1 MLFQRMP
8 KPAFR
13 SFVQLVSRTL
23 ACRSYRRQNPEQP
36 AERAEEFARRNWQ
49 KYTDMALDFLA
60 VREAAREAEA
70 GPWN

>member
-1 MLFQRMP
+1 MQFHRIP

-23 ACRSYRRQNPEQP
+23 AYRSYRRRFPDQP
-36 AERAEEFARRNWQ
+36 AERAEDFARRNWP

-60 VREAAREAEA
+60 LREAAQEAEA
-70 GPWN
+70 APWN